1 MIQRRLI
8 QGFGVSPV
16 ISASLVWSSTKT
28 DQICFTFV
36 SVSLSAKCP
45 DVKNIRGPL
54 FPVCTLMC
62 FLLFSVWLM
71 LKEKAQCHHDYQR
84 FRVKKQK
91 KQNNVSCSSVS
102 WAAPLLE
109 YLRGFFFYVS
119 SSVLSSYR
127 LRPWLAV
134 DLNMEMKIW
143 NRGEGVCCWSHMW
156 HSSSHKKNPTQVPS
170 GSNSQSAQI
179 RPKGVCRNSAAALY

>member
-1 MIQRRLI
+1 MIQRCLI
-8 QGFGVSPV
+8 EGFGVSPV

-28 DQICFTFV
+28 DQKVICVTSV

-45 DVKNIRGPL
+45 DMKNIRGPL

-62 FLLFSVWLM
+62 FPLFSVWLM

-84 FRVKKQK
+84 FRV
-91 KQNNVSCSSVS
+91 NPPPVLAVAVSLG
-102 WAAPLLE
+102 LLPFWNIYE
-109 YLRGFFFYVS
+109 GFFNVS
-119 SSVLSSYR
+119 SSFLSSYR

-143 NRGEGVCCWSHMW
+143 NRGEGACCWSHMW
-156 HSSSHKKNPTQVPS
+156 SSSSHKKKSHTTVWQ
-170 GSNSQSAQI
+170 
-179 RPKGVCRNSAAALY
+179 